1 MKTFFSEKQI
11 TISNDSGEEVSF
23 FMRPIKIKEL
33 TIINRVSALAEN
45 ADAEEFT
52 TPLLLSLM
60 LDCLSID
67 GKNIPVSATE
77 KLIDVFIDYNFP
89 DVSKNKTEESDRS
102 TTKKKKKV
110 EPLSYFIDFL
120 VNQGYT
126 MADVMEMTLLQ
137 FNELCEKAGE
147 RLNPSTKKM
156 DPLVAFR
163 KMGIPIRRRQGSN
176 GR

>member
-1 MKTFFSEKQI
+1 MNEYFAEKN
-11 TISNDSGEEVSF
+11 ISVKNKEGQVIEF

-33 TIINRVSALAEN
+33 KIINRVTALAES

-67 GKNIPVSATE
+67 GENIPASTAE
-77 KLIDVFIDYNFP
+77 KLIETFIDYNFP
-89 DVSKNKTEESDRS
+89 DVKEFEESDRS
-102 TTKKKKKV
+102 VTKKKKKDT

-126 MADVMEMTLLQ
+126 VACVMEMTMPQ
-137 FNELCEKAGE
+137 FTDLIAKAGE
-147 RLNPSTKKM
+147 RLNPSSKIM
-156 DPLVAFR
+156 NPLDVFQ
-163 KMGIPIRRRQGSN
+163 KMGLPIRNRGAAN